1 MSVSLQRTVKYLWS
15 KIALTE
21 PDETMKHPDFHKAM
35 AYVTPE
41 AVRDTLLDMINIRSP
56 TGHEAGMAHY
66 VQDHLQRAGIEAS
79 QQLVEDGRPNVV
91 GHWRGQGDGVNL
103 LFTGHMDTSYSGDE
117 DYLVGEGFKP
127 KGSFR
132 DGWIW
137 GLGANNMKSGLAG
150 LIVAME
156 AIAKAGIKLRGD
168 ISFGAVVGEIE
179 KAPVEEFQGREYSGY
194 GIGTK
199 HLVSHGVT
207 ADYALLAEPTSLKI
221 CTANMGCLWAKITVG
236 GTVAHSALTNKAGTV
251 NAIDVMHSLYGDIV
265 EWKRSFETNI
275 YMGEHAN
282 VTLACIRGGAPWRLS
297 RNPQECSLYLDIRT
311 LPGQTTDQI
320 KRELRIALRR
330 FADRHETEEP
340 SLVFLVT
347 DPAIVIDDNPLV
359 KILGDAQQSVMGE
372 RSIPFIR
379 RPGSDAVHLTRYDVP
394 CVQFGPGGR
403 LHPDAKGQSMHVV
416 GDHVLLDDVV
426 LASRIYLNVALDMC
440 SAPADTTNRK
450 T

>member
-1 MSVSLQRTVKYLWS
+1 MT
-15 KIALTE
+15 
-21 PDETMKHPDFHKAM
+21 HPDFHKAIT
-35 AYVTPE
+35 YVTPE
-41 AVRDTLLDMINIRSP
+41 AVRDILIDMIDIRSP
-56 TGHEAGMAHY
+56 TGSEAGMATY
-66 VQDHLQRAGIEAS
+66 IQDHLKRAGIES
-79 QQLVEDGRPNVV
+79 SLQLVEEGRPNVV
-91 GHWRGQGDGVNL
+91 GHWRGQGDGTNL

-127 KGSFR
+127 KGAFR

-156 AIAKAGIKLRGD
+156 AIAKANIKLRGD
-168 ISFGAVVGEIE
+168 ISFGGVVGEIE

-199 HLVSHGVT
+199 HLVSHGIT
-207 ADYALLAEPTSLKI
+207 ADYALLGEPTGLKI

-236 GTVAHSALTNKAGTV
+236 GGTIAHSALTNRAGTV
-251 NAIDVMHSLYGDIV
+251 NALDIMHALYDDIRD
-265 EWKRSFETNI
+265 WKRSFETANS

-297 RNPQECSLYLDIRT
+297 RNPQDCSLYLDIRI
-311 LPGQTTDQI
+311 LPGQTTDLV
-320 KRELRIALRR
+320 KRELRAVLQR
-330 FADRHETEEP
+330 FAMRNGSQEP
-340 SLVFLVT
+340 SLDFMVT
-347 DPAIVIDDNPLV
+347 DPAVIIEDNPLIKV
-359 KILGDAQQSVMGE
+359 LGDAQQATMGE
-372 RSIPFIR
+372 RSAPFIR
-379 RPGSDAVHLTRYDVP
+379 RPGSDAVHLARYDVP

-426 LASRIYLNVALDMC
+426 TAARIYLNVALDLC
-440 SAPADTTNRK
+440 STPAAVPHSQS
-450 T
+450 